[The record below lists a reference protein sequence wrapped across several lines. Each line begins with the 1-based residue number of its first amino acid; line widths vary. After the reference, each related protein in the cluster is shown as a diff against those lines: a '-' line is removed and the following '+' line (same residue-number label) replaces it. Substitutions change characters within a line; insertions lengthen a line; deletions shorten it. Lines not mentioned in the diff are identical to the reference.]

1 MWNGYFQV
9 KLKILKNLYNSKIN
23 FYLIRYICIEKQH
36 WILKIGPEN
45 LTKIILAVQGFI
57 TIVGV
62 IIAVIG
68 SDLHG
73 APMLI
78 PFCKGI
84 SYEFFTTI
92 RIYQG
97 DHKYAQIGNILLT
110 FNYLVVQSVLIL
122 EIVLYAILFKAF
134 RQSDKKMEGKISA
147 SHSKKRFRKN
157 TVNLMGQVV
166 GFAIETVYLFGAI
179 LFMFLSKEPQL
190 EGEWGNVSL
199 SVAFF

>member
-1 MWNGYFQV
+1 M
-9 KLKILKNLYNSKIN
+9 
-23 FYLIRYICIEKQH
+23 
-36 WILKIGPEN
+36 KIGPEN
-45 LTKIILAVQGFI
+45 LTKIILAIQGFI

-68 SDLHG
+68 SELHR

-84 SYEFFTTI
+84 SYEFFTTL

-110 FNYLVVQSVLIL
+110 FNYLLVQSILIL
-122 EIVLYAILFKAF
+122 EIILYVILFKAF

-179 LFMFLSKEPQL
+179 LFMFFRLVGPYLWTYFGLCSHTF
-190 EGEWGNVSL
+190 
-199 SVAFF
+199 VALAMFLASPELRRHYLKLDF